1 MLDSLTA
8 ENKFFPAELVTMHVR
23 GLFKKENYMNKTILA
38 IFLAMAISCPVFAA
52 SSTDINNQRTNIQTK
67 YDNERNTENQSY
79 NAKVADAKQNYQN
92 DSDKLNNVLKELEI
106 SHNKTMND
114 LDSNEKMDFQKVDEE
129 SKS

>member
-1 MLDSLTA
+1 
-8 ENKFFPAELVTMHVR
+8 
-23 GLFKKENYMNKTILA
+23 MNKTILA
-38 IFLAMAISCPVFAA
+38 IFLAMAISFPVFAA